1 MKKDIPVFDGHN
13 DTLLHLQDGVTSFYE
28 SLKDTHI
35 DYYRAKE
42 AGFAGGFFAAYTPS
56 REQEEDRYNYMNENG
71 YKFPLPDRITKEEA
85 LGFTHKLAAQLFRI
99 ETENPDKFRVV
110 RNVKELKDS
119 IDQGTMAGIFHI
131 EGAECIDLSFDSL
144 YVLYEAGL
152 RSIGP
157 VWSRSND
164 FGEGVPFCYPSTPD
178 TGGGLTD
185 KGIELIQHCNHL
197 GIMIDTTHL
206 NEKGFWDVAHATTAP
221 IVATH
226 SNVHAICP
234 ISRNLTD
241 EQIQEIADSGGVIGI
256 NFAVNMLR
264 ADGKMETDVSMDEII
279 AHFRYIAD
287 FVGVD
292 HVAFGSDFDGTS
304 IPDILQDVSG
314 TRKVMQAL
322 SEDGFTEE
330 ELEKIAYKNWV
341 RVLENTWK
349 D

>member
-13 DTLLHLQDGVTSFYE
+13 DTLLHLQDGVTSFYD
-28 SLKDTHI
+28 SLEHTHI
-35 DYYRAKE
+35 DYDRAKA

-56 REQEEDRYNYMNENG
+56 PEKDSNKGEFINENG
-71 YKFPLPDRITKEEA
+71 YKFPLPDRITQAEA
-85 LGFTHKLAAQLFRI
+85 LVFTHKLAAQLFRI
-99 ETENPDKFRVV
+99 ETENPDKFRVI

-119 IDQGTMAGIFHI
+119 LDQRKMAGIFHI
-131 EGAECIDLSFDSL
+131 EGAETIDLSFDAL

-157 VWSRSND
+157 VWSRTND

-185 KGIELIQHCNHL
+185 KGFELVQHCNSL

-206 NEKGFWDVAHATTAP
+206 NEKGFWNVAHATNAP

-234 ISRNLTD
+234 MSRNLTD
-241 EQIQEIADSGGVIGI
+241 EQIQKIADTGGVIGI
-256 NFAVNMLR
+256 NFAVSMLR
-264 ADGKMETDVSMDEII
+264 ADGKRETDVSMEEII
-279 AHFRYIAD
+279 AHFRYITD
-287 FVGVD
+287 FVGVE
-292 HVAFGSDFDGTS
+292 HVAFGSDFDGAK
-304 IPDILQDVSG
+304 IPDVLHDVSG
-314 TRKVMQAL
+314 TKKVMEAL
-322 SEDGFTEE
+322 EQDGFSEE
-330 ELEKIAYKNWV
+330 ELEKIAWKNWV